1 MKYNLQNT
9 KVFVLFF
16 FTLSYLI
23 NITAQTPAS
32 KPAPYHSVKDYQDA
46 HPQSKYTPTQTKT
59 VSSPTYT
66 PSYNKSTT
74 STVNDLFSKSI
85 MISEPVT
92 ADEND
97 SSIAIAKELIKLI
110 QSASRDYEGYKGA
123 VKSVQYESYRV
134 INTDFFKSQSQEISI
149 HTKTNS
155 FLLNI
160 YDPKMIKKIYLAV
173 LKQIPLLTNSTI
185 KYNSR
190 ETFKFRN
197 EVYSY
202 YGLFSD
208 IGYEIASLEI
218 KNDLTFMHFEIN
230 SAK

>member
-1 MKYNLQNT
+1 MKYNLQST
-9 KVFVLFF
+9 KVLVLFL
-16 FTLSYLI
+16 FTFNCLI

-46 HPQSKYTPTQTKT
+46 HPQSKYTPTQSRT

-66 PSYNKSTT
+66 PSYDKSFT
-74 STVNDLFSKSI
+74 SIMNDLLSKSL
-85 MISEPVT
+85 MITEPVT

-110 QSASRDYEGYKGA
+110 LSASHDYEGYKGN
-123 VKSVQYESYRV
+123 VRSLQYESYTV
-134 INTDFFKSQSQEISI
+134 INTGFLKSNSQEISI
-149 HTKTNS
+149 HPKKNT
-155 FLLNI
+155 FLVNI
-160 YDPKMIKKIYLAV
+160 YEPKMIKNFYLAV
-173 LKQIPLLTNSTI
+173 LKQIPLLTSSTL

-208 IGYEIASLEI
+208 IGNEIASLEL
-218 KNDLTFMHFEIN
+218 KNDLTFMHFEITN
-230 SAK
+230 TK